1 MVLNEFFYQHY
12 WWLLISILGA
22 LLVFLLFVQG
32 GQTLLLTMAKTPAE
46 KTMLVNSLGRK
57 WEFTFTTLV
66 VFGGAFFASFPL
78 FYSTSFGGAYWLW
91 MAILFSFVLQA
102 VSYEYRAKK
111 GNLLGT
117 KVYDIFLLL
126 NGIVGVI
133 LLGVAVG
140 TFFTGADFRVDK
152 ANLYGDIAMPVIS
165 TWQNPWHGLEAVA
178 DWRNLLLGV
187 TIFFLA
193 RMQASLYFINNIDD
207 DTLCARAHKQLL
219 YNAVPFVVLFL
230 LFVGTTLCA
239 DGFQLDGNGVGGCAV
254 RHRRGGRALCRR
266 ADAAVARMDARH
278 LVQRH
283 RHRAGGALRLLHRGL
298 QRHALLPVGSR
309 YAKFADDIQQ
319 FVEPLHARSDEPRIA
334 AYSVRARL
342 HFLCVEGYG
351 PQVHHAAG
359 NGRKRPPLLTIPY
372 YTAALQSR
380 GCRAAVCFRQRATAP
395 AASARTAI
403 PSKDLKKDT
412 ATLSPPLSIFTK
424 LMCLE

>member
-32 GQTLLLTMAKTPAE
+32 GQTLLLSMAKTPAE

-152 ANLYGDIAMPVIS
+152 ANLYGDIAMPAIS

-193 RMQASLYFINNIDD
+193 RVQASLYFINNIDD

-239 DGFQLDGNGVGGCAV
+239 DGFQLDPESGEV
-254 RHRRGGRALCRR
+254 
-266 ADAAVARMDARH
+266 
-278 LVQRH
+278 
-283 RHRAGGALRLLHRGL
+283 
-298 QRHALLPVGSR
+298 
-309 YAKFADDIQQ
+309 
-319 FVEPLHARSDEPRIA
+319 
-334 AYSVRARL
+334 SVRPYKYFHNLTEMAWVAVLFVIGVAGVLYAVGRTL
-342 HFLCVEGYG
+342 LSPAWTRGIWYSGIGTVLVVLCVFFIAGYNDT
-351 PQVHHAAG
+351 PYYPSAVDMQSS
-359 NGRKRPPLLTIPY
+359 LTIYNSSSSLFTLEVMSLVSLLIPFVLAY
-372 YTAALQSR
+372 IFFAW
-380 GCRAAVCFRQRATAP
+380 RAMDRKSITRQEMEE
-395 AASARTAI
+395 S
-403 PSKDLKKDT
+403 DHLY
-412 ATLSPPLSIFTK
+412 
-424 LMCLE
+424 